1 MIYPAADVAQLV
13 EHHLAKV
20 RVAVSN
26 TVVRSIEAPGKPG
39 ASSVVHHVRA
49 LAGTSSRSLL
59 AVNRYPQS
67 IATRSPALLAAQ
79 LYSQP
84 SSTR

>member
-26 TVVRSIEAPGKPG
+26 TVVRSTETPGKPG
-39 ASSVVHHVRA
+39 ASSRFA
-49 LAGTSSRSLL
+49 IMCGRWLARVADRSS
-59 AVNRYPQS
+59 QS

-84 SSTR
+84 SSSR